1 MKKIFTLCLLI
12 VLSMIVL
19 TACKQEHHK
28 TLIETDDT
36 ALLTLYT
43 FDGSSE
49 STMGLF
55 NLGHAFVSIENISEN
70 TITIGKNSLEPH
82 QAITIGTWSIK
93 AHFGVWYNVESNYIK
108 NHNKYDGRLS
118 VTCGIDSND
127 IVTISKFI
135 DNNDYWS
142 PLHNCSQFALNLWNS
157 VANTDEELVTP
168 VIYSP
173 SKIAK
178 SLKTF
183 DVYQTNRPIETG
195 DKMYYFDGDTPQ
207 YFELEK

>member
-1 MKKIFTLCLLI
+1 MKKIFTLCLLL
-12 VLSMIVL
+12 VLSMITL

-28 TLIETDDT
+28 TLIEASDT

-55 NLGHAFVSIENISEN
+55 NLGHAFVSIENISED
-70 TITIGKNSLEPH
+70 TIKIGKNTLEPH
-82 QAITIGTWSIK
+82 EAITIGTWSIK

-108 NHNKYDGRLS
+108 NHNKYDGRIS
-118 VTCGIDSND
+118 VTCGINSND
-127 IVTISKFI
+127 IATISKFI

-157 VANTDEELVTP
+157 VASTDEKLVTP

-173 SKIAK
+173 GKIAK
-178 SLKTF
+178 SLKNF
-183 DVYQTNRPIETG
+183 EVYETNRQIETG
-195 DKMYYFDGDTPQ
+195 DKMYYFDGDTPK

>member
-1 MKKIFTLCLLI
+1 MKKIFTLCLLL
-12 VLSMIVL
+12 VLSMITL

-28 TLIETDDT
+28 TLIEASDT

-55 NLGHAFVSIENISEN
+55 NLGHAFVSIENISEV
-70 TITIGKNSLEPH
+70 TIKIGKNTLEPH
-82 QAITIGTWSIK
+82 EAITIGTWSIK
-93 AHFGVWYNVESNYIK
+93 AHFGVSYNVESNYIN
-108 NHNKYDGRLS
+108 NHNKYDGRIS
-118 VTCGIDSND
+118 VTCGINSND
-127 IVTISKFI
+127 IATISKFI

-157 VANTDEELVTP
+157 VASTDEELVTP

-173 SKIAK
+173 GKIAK
-178 SLKTF
+178 SLKNF
-183 DVYQTNRPIETG
+183 EVYETNRQIETG
-195 DKMYYFDGDTPQ
+195 DKMYYFDGDTPK